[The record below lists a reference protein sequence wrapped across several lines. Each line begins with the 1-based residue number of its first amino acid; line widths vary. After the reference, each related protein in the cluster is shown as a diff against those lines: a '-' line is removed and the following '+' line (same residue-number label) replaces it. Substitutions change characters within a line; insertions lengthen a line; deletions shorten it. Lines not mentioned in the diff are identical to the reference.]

1 MFLLFIITN
10 FSFGCQI
17 NGYES
22 GLCKQRF
29 LISEDI
35 EFCNTELNDYI
46 CVPQIRNLWPEHTI
60 QNRDKEIRLDF
71 VSYVRD
77 RLVQEINGEIDIVLI
92 KDDTCYKAY
101 KQFLCQWN
109 FPPCD
114 STTNIT
120 TPICQSY
127 CTQYYENCGL
137 NLTPCLQ
144 YFQKLKPGLDQN
156 C

>member
-1 MFLLFIITN
+1 MFILFIISEIT
-10 FSFGCQI
+10 FGCQI

-22 GLCKQRF
+22 GVCSQRVQ
-29 LISEDI
+29 ISDGV
-35 EFCNTELNDYI
+35 EFCNNELDDYV
-46 CVPQIRNLWPEHTI
+46 CVPEIRKLWPDHTI
-60 QNRDKEIRLDF
+60 ENRDKEIRLDF
-71 VSYVRD
+71 VAYVRD
-77 RLVQEINGEIDIVLI
+77 RLVQEINGDVESVLI

-101 KQFLCQWN
+101 KQFLCKWN

-114 STTNIT
+114 AATNLTI
-120 TPICQSY
+120 PICQSS
-127 CTQYYENCGL
+127 CTSYYENCGL